1 MEFSVL
7 VLAAAIVIAAVIL
20 AYRRPPAAGRPPSA
34 DWESLHSM
42 SSSLT
47 AISSRM
53 EERKNL
59 EEGALMAVRNIER
72 LMLGPQ
78 SRGRSGENLLA
89 AALAELPPEM
99 LDRDFR
105 LGGRVC
111 EFALRMSDGRVMP
124 VDSKWPEPDVAL
136 ELEASPAPAHREEL
150 RRRIEKRVCER
161 IKEVSSYIDPSVTV
175 PLAGVAGPDAA
186 YACCRRAHATA
197 RSMRVIITSYSL
209 AVPQLMSIWLMHQSF
224 ARDLDEDLLIT
235 RVHDVRE
242 CLKSLDARIEGQLSR
257 ALKMAENSVLDMRA
271 VVASAGASLAAISRT
286 STNEADAA
294 MLEEARS

>member
-1 MEFSVL
+1 MEFPIL
-7 VLAAAIVIAAVIL
+7 VLAVAIVIAAVIV
-20 AYRRPPAAGRPPSA
+20 AYRRPPASA
-34 DWESLHSM
+34 SQIAPDAESLHSM

-53 EERKNL
+53 EERRSL

-72 LMLGPQ
+72 LLIAPQ

-111 EFALRMSDGRVMP
+111 EFALRMSDGRVLP
-124 VDSKWPEPDVAL
+124 IDSKWPGPDVAL
-136 ELEASPAPAHREEL
+136 ELEASPDPALQEEL
-150 RRRIEKRVCER
+150 RKRIEKRVCER
-161 IKEVSSYIDPSVTV
+161 IKEVSSYIDPSVTI
-175 PLAGVAGPDAA
+175 PLAVVAVPDAV

-197 RSMRVIITSYSL
+197 RSLRVIIVSYSM
-209 AVPQLMSIWLMHQSF
+209 AVPALMSLWLMHQSF
-224 ARDLDEDLLIT
+224 ARDLDEDLLLT
-235 RVHDVRE
+235 RVHEVRE
-242 CLKSLDARIEGQLSR
+242 CLKALDARIEGQLSK

-271 VVASAGASLAAISRT
+271 VVASAGASLAAISRNG
-286 STNEADAA
+286 SDQK
-294 MLEEARS
+294 EEVSLNA